1 MQDIKQIR
9 SKTRNLYGLIII
21 VIIAVVA
28 GFFSYGNFNFLPNWM
43 KTPFRLGLD
52 VSGGTHLIYEAD
64 ISQIPTSD
72 ISTTMSGLRDVIERR
87 VNLFGVSEPR
97 VETAEI
103 GDSYRLIVE
112 LAGVKDIKE
121 AIQLIGETPFL
132 EFKEQ
137 RTEEETNFII
147 EKQKANDSEYL
158 YVDPYFVPSEP
169 SLTGKYLKSA
179 QLVFN
184 SSTYEPYVSLQ
195 FNDEGA
201 DIFEQL
207 TSKNINKILAIY
219 LDGMAISL
227 PTVRDTIS
235 GGQAQITGNFTTDE
249 AKLLVERLNA
259 GALPVPIKLL
269 SQQSIG
275 ASLGEQSLNLG
286 VKAGIIGLILVI
298 IFMLVYYRVFGFFA
312 SLALL
317 IYTALSLAIFK
328 LIPVTLTLSGIA
340 GFILSI
346 GMAVD
351 ANILI
356 FERSKEEKKKGLD
369 KFRAI
374 EEGFKRAWPS
384 IRDSNIST
392 IITCLVLYNFTTS
405 IVKGFALTLLI
416 GVVISMFTAITA
428 TRSFLRIFMTKES
441 K

>member
-1 MQDIKQIR
+1 MQDTNQIR
-9 SKTRNLYGLIII
+9 SKTRNLYGLIIVI
-21 VIIAVVA
+21 VVAIIAA
-28 GFFSYGNFNFLPNWM
+28 FFSYGNFSFLPDWM

-52 VSGGTHLIYEAD
+52 LSGGTHLIYEAD
-64 ISQIPTSD
+64 VSQIPVGD

-97 VETAEI
+97 VETAEV
-103 GDSYRLIVE
+103 GDSYRLVVE

-137 RTEEETNFII
+137 RTEEESNFII
-147 EKQKANDSEYL
+147 EKQKANDPDYL
-158 YVDPYFVPSEP
+158 YVDPYFIPSDP
-169 SLTGKYLKSA
+169 SLTGQYLKSA

-207 TSKNINKILAIY
+207 TSENINKILAIY
-219 LDGMAISL
+219 LDGQPISL
-227 PTVRDTIS
+227 PNVKDTIS

-259 GALPVPIKLL
+259 GALPVPIKLV

-275 ASLGEQSLNLG
+275 ASLGEHSLNLG
-286 VKAGIIGLILVI
+286 VKAGIIGFVLVV
-298 IFMLVYYRVFGFFA
+298 IFMLSYYHVFGFFA

-317 IYTALSLAIFK
+317 IYTALSLGIFK

-356 FERSKEEKKKGLD
+356 FERSKEERKKGSN
-369 KFRAI
+369 KFHAI

-416 GVVISMFTAITA
+416 GVVISMFTAITV
-428 TRSFLRIFMTKES
+428 TRSFLRVFMTKE

>member
-1 MQDIKQIR
+1 MMDNNQLR
-9 SKTRNLYGLIII
+9 SKTRSLYALVAIII
-21 VIIAVVA
+21 IAIVA
-28 GFFSYGNFNFLPNWM
+28 GLFAYGKFNFLPDWM
-43 KTPFRLGLD
+43 KSPFRLGLD
-52 VSGGTHLIYEAD
+52 LSGGTNLVYQVD
-64 ISQIPTSD
+64 VSQIPESD
-72 ISTTMSGLRDVIERR
+72 RSAVVSGLRDVIEKR

-97 VETAEI
+97 VETAEVN
-103 GDSYRLIVE
+103 GNYRLIVE

-137 RTEEETNFII
+137 RTQEETNLIL
-147 EKQKANDSEYL
+147 EKQKANDAAYL
-158 YVDPYFVPSEP
+158 TVDPYFVSAVQA
-169 SLTGKYLKSA
+169 LTGQYLKSA
-179 QLVFN
+179 QLVFDKT
-184 SSTYEPYVSLQ
+184 TYEPYVGLQ
-195 FNDEGA
+195 FNDEGSA
-201 DIFEQL
+201 IFEEL
-207 TSKNINKILAIY
+207 TGKNINKILAIY
-219 LDGMAISL
+219 LDGQPISL
-227 PTVRDTIS
+227 PTVGSAIS
-235 GGQAQITGNFTTDE
+235 GGEAQITGRFTTDE

-259 GALPVPIKLL
+259 GALPAPIALV

-275 ASLGEQSLNLG
+275 ASLGEHSFNMSI
-286 VKAGIIGLILVI
+286 KAGIIGLALVI
-298 IFMLVYYRVFGFFA
+298 AFMLVYYHFFGFFA
-312 SLALL
+312 SLSLL

-356 FERSKEEKKKGLD
+356 FERSKEERKRGLD
-369 KFRAI
+369 KFHAI

-416 GVVISMFTAITA
+416 GVVISMFTAITV
-428 TRSFLRIFMTKES
+428 TRSFLKVFMTKES
-441 K
+441 

>member
-1 MQDIKQIR
+1 MMDNNQLR
-9 SKTRNLYGLIII
+9 SKTRSLYALVAIII
-21 VIIAVVA
+21 IAIVA
-28 GFFSYGNFNFLPNWM
+28 GLFAYGKFNFLPDWM
-43 KTPFRLGLD
+43 KSPFRLGLD
-52 VSGGTHLIYEAD
+52 LSGGTNLVYQVD
-64 ISQIPTSD
+64 VSQIPESD
-72 ISTTMSGLRDVIERR
+72 RSAVVSGLRDVIEKR

-97 VETAEI
+97 VETAEVN
-103 GDSYRLIVE
+103 GNYRLIVE

-137 RTEEETNFII
+137 RTQEETNLIL
-147 EKQKANDSEYL
+147 EKQKANDAAYL
-158 YVDPYFVPSEP
+158 TVDPYFVSAVPA
-169 SLTGKYLKSA
+169 LTGQYLKSA
-179 QLVFN
+179 QLVFDKT
-184 SSTYEPYVSLQ
+184 TYEPYVGLQ

-201 DIFEQL
+201 AIFEEL
-207 TSKNINKILAIY
+207 TGKNINKILAIY
-219 LDGMAISL
+219 LDGQPISL
-227 PTVRDTIS
+227 PTVGSAIS
-235 GGQAQITGNFTTDE
+235 GGEAQITGRFTTDE

-259 GALPVPIKLL
+259 GALPAPIALV

-275 ASLGEQSLNLG
+275 ASLGEHSFNMSI
-286 VKAGIIGLILVI
+286 KAGIIGLALVI
-298 IFMLVYYRVFGFFA
+298 AFMLVYYHVFGFFA
-312 SLALL
+312 SLSLL

-356 FERSKEEKKKGLD
+356 FERSKEERKRGLD
-369 KFRAI
+369 KFHAI

-416 GVVISMFTAITA
+416 GVVISMFTAITV
-428 TRSFLRIFMTKES
+428 TRSFLKVFMTKES
-441 K
+441 

>member
-1 MQDIKQIR
+1 MMDNNQLR
-9 SKTRNLYGLIII
+9 SKTRSLYALVAIII
-21 VIIAVVA
+21 IAIVA
-28 GFFSYGNFNFLPNWM
+28 GLFAYGKFNFLPDWM
-43 KTPFRLGLD
+43 KSPFRLGLD
-52 VSGGTHLIYEAD
+52 LSGGTNLVYQVD
-64 ISQIPTSD
+64 VSQIPESD
-72 ISTTMSGLRDVIERR
+72 RSAVVSGLRDVIEKR

-97 VETAEI
+97 VETAEVN
-103 GDSYRLIVE
+103 GNYRLIVE

-137 RTEEETNFII
+137 RTQEETNLIL
-147 EKQKANDSEYL
+147 EKQKANDAAYL
-158 YVDPYFVPSEP
+158 TVDPYFVSAVPA
-169 SLTGKYLKSA
+169 LTGQYLKSA
-179 QLVFN
+179 QLVFDKT
-184 SSTYEPYVSLQ
+184 TYEPYVGLQ

-201 DIFEQL
+201 AIFEEL
-207 TSKNINKILAIY
+207 TGKNINKILAIY
-219 LDGMAISL
+219 LDGQPISL
-227 PTVRDTIS
+227 PTVGSAIS
-235 GGQAQITGNFTTDE
+235 GGEAQITGRFTTDE

-259 GALPVPIKLL
+259 GALPAPIALV

-275 ASLGEQSLNLG
+275 ASLGEHSFNMSI
-286 VKAGIIGLILVI
+286 KAGIIGLALVI
-298 IFMLVYYRVFGFFA
+298 VFMLVYYHVFGFFA
-312 SLALL
+312 SLSLL

-356 FERSKEEKKKGLD
+356 FERSKEERKRGLD
-369 KFRAI
+369 KFHAI

-416 GVVISMFTAITA
+416 GVVISMFTAITV
-428 TRSFLRIFMTKES
+428 TRSFLKVFMTKES
-441 K
+441 

>member
-1 MQDIKQIR
+1 
-9 SKTRNLYGLIII
+9 
-21 VIIAVVA
+21 
-28 GFFSYGNFNFLPNWM
+28 
-43 KTPFRLGLD
+43 
-52 VSGGTHLIYEAD
+52 
-64 ISQIPTSD
+64 
-72 ISTTMSGLRDVIERR
+72 LRDVIERR
-87 VNLFGVSEPR
+87 VNLFGVSEPK
-97 VETAEI
+97 VETLEV
-103 GDSYRLIVE
+103 GGSHRLVVE
-112 LAGVKDIKE
+112 LAGIKDIKD
-121 AIQLIGETPFL
+121 AIKLIGETPFL

-137 RTEEETNFII
+137 RSEAESNLIV
-147 EKQKANDSEYL
+147 EKQKANDPSYL
-158 YVDPYFVPSEP
+158 YEDPYFISAVPA
-169 SLTGKYLKSA
+169 LTGKYLKSA
-179 QLVFN
+179 QLSFDPT
-184 SSTYEPYVSLQ
+184 TYEPYVSLQ

-201 DIFEQL
+201 QIFEEL
-207 TSKNINKILAIY
+207 TTKNIKKVLAIY
-219 LDGMAISL
+219 LDGQPISL
-227 PTVRDTIS
+227 PTVQDTIS
-235 GGQAQITGNFTTDE
+235 GGKAQITGRFTTNE

-259 GALPVPIKLL
+259 GALPVPINLV

-275 ASLGEQSLNLG
+275 ASLGEQSFNLSI
-286 VKAGIIGLILVI
+286 KAGIIGLAVVVV
-298 IFMLVYYRVFGFFA
+298 FMLVYYHVFGFFA

-317 IYTALSLAIFK
+317 IYTALSLAVFK

-356 FERSKEEKKKGLD
+356 FERSKEEKRKGLD

-416 GVVISMFTAITA
+416 GVVISMFTAITV
-428 TRSFLRIFMTKES
+428 TRSFLRVFMTKE

>member
-1 MQDIKQIR
+1 MQDTNQIR
-9 SKTRNLYGLIII
+9 SKTRNLYGLIIVI
-21 VIIAVVA
+21 VVAIIAGLFA
-28 GFFSYGNFNFLPNWM
+28 YGKFDFLPSWM
-43 KTPFRLGLD
+43 KGPFRLGLD
-52 VSGGTHLIYEAD
+52 LSGGTHLIYEAD
-64 ISQIPTSD
+64 VSQIPTGD
-72 ISTTMSGLRDVIERR
+72 ISATMNGLRDVIERR
-87 VNLFGVSEPR
+87 VNLFGVSEPK
-97 VETAEI
+97 VETVEV
-103 GDSYRLIVE
+103 GGSHRLVVE
-112 LAGVKDIKE
+112 LAGIKDIKD
-121 AIQLIGETPFL
+121 AIKLIGETPFL

-137 RTEEETNFII
+137 RSEEESNLII
-147 EKQKANDSEYL
+147 EKQKANDPAYAYE
-158 YVDPYFVPSEP
+158 DPYFISATPA
-169 SLTGKYLKSA
+169 LTGKYLKSA
-179 QLVFN
+179 QLSFDPT
-184 SSTYEPYVSLQ
+184 TYEPYVSLQ

-201 DIFEQL
+201 QIFEEL
-207 TSKNINKILAIY
+207 TTKNIKKVLAIY
-219 LDGMAISL
+219 LDSQPISL
-227 PTVRDTIS
+227 PTVQDTIS
-235 GGQAQITGNFTTDE
+235 GGKAQITGRFTTDE

-259 GALPVPIKLL
+259 GALPVPINLV

-275 ASLGEQSLNLG
+275 ASLGEQSFNLSI
-286 VKAGIIGLILVI
+286 KAGIIGLAVVVV
-298 IFMLVYYRVFGFFA
+298 FMLVYYHVFGFFA

-317 IYTALSLAIFK
+317 IYTALSLAVFK

-356 FERSKEEKKKGLD
+356 FERSKEERRKGLD

-416 GVVISMFTAITA
+416 GVVISMFTAITV
-428 TRSFLRIFMTKES
+428 TRSFLRVFMTKE

>member
-207 TSKNINKILAIY
+207 TSKNINKIL
-219 LDGMAISL
+219 
-227 PTVRDTIS
+227 
-235 GGQAQITGNFTTDE
+235 
-249 AKLLVERLNA
+249 
-259 GALPVPIKLL
+259 
-269 SQQSIG
+269 
-275 ASLGEQSLNLG
+275 
-286 VKAGIIGLILVI
+286 
-298 IFMLVYYRVFGFFA
+298 
-312 SLALL
+312 
-317 IYTALSLAIFK
+317 
-328 LIPVTLTLSGIA
+328 
-340 GFILSI
+340 
-346 GMAVD
+346 
-351 ANILI
+351 
-356 FERSKEEKKKGLD
+356 
-369 KFRAI
+369 
-374 EEGFKRAWPS
+374 
-384 IRDSNIST
+384 
-392 IITCLVLYNFTTS
+392 
-405 IVKGFALTLLI
+405 
-416 GVVISMFTAITA
+416 
-428 TRSFLRIFMTKES
+428 
-441 K
+441 

>member
-1 MQDIKQIR
+1 MQDTNQIR
-9 SKTRNLYGLIII
+9 SKTRNLYGLIAIII
-21 VIIAVVA
+21 VAIIAGLFA
-28 GFFSYGNFNFLPNWM
+28 YGKFDFLPSWM
-43 KTPFRLGLD
+43 KGPFRLGLD
-52 VSGGTHLIYEAD
+52 LSGGTHLIYEAD
-64 ISQIPTSD
+64 VSQIPSAD
-72 ISTTMSGLRDVIERR
+72 ISATMNGLRDVIERR
-87 VNLFGVSEPR
+87 VNLFGVSEPK
-97 VETAEI
+97 VETLEV
-103 GDSYRLIVE
+103 GGSHRLVVE
-112 LAGVKDIKE
+112 LAGIKDIKD
-121 AIQLIGETPFL
+121 AIKLIGETPFL

-137 RTEEETNFII
+137 RSEAESNLIV
-147 EKQKANDSEYL
+147 EKQKANDPSYL
-158 YVDPYFVPSEP
+158 YEDPYFISAVPA
-169 SLTGKYLKSA
+169 LTGKYLKSA
-179 QLVFN
+179 QLSFDPT
-184 SSTYEPYVSLQ
+184 TYEPYVSLQ

-201 DIFEQL
+201 QIFEEL
-207 TSKNINKILAIY
+207 TTKNIKKVLAIY
-219 LDGMAISL
+219 LDGQPISL
-227 PTVRDTIS
+227 PTVQDTIS
-235 GGQAQITGNFTTDE
+235 GGKAQITGRFTTNE

-259 GALPVPIKLL
+259 GALPVPINLV

-275 ASLGEQSLNLG
+275 ASLGEQSFNLSI
-286 VKAGIIGLILVI
+286 KAGIIGLAVVVV
-298 IFMLVYYRVFGFFA
+298 FMLVYYHVFGFFA

-317 IYTALSLAIFK
+317 IYTALSLAVFK

-356 FERSKEEKKKGLD
+356 FERSKEEKRKGLD

-416 GVVISMFTAITA
+416 GVVISMFTAITV
-428 TRSFLRIFMTKES
+428 TRSFLRVFMTKES